1 MVVRE
6 RSEDRG
12 DPLCPL
18 SVKYL
23 NVAILS
29 FFALKR
35 SIEPEND
42 WSTNIGLRCGC
53 ERKETYHDPGVIIEG
68 FKN

>member
-1 MVVRE
+1 MRE

-23 NVAILS
+23 NVAFLS
-29 FFALKR
+29 FVALNR

-42 WSTNIGLRCGC
+42 WSTNISLPDVDVNVR
-53 ERKETYHDPGVIIEG
+53 RRTMTSVSL
-68 FKN
+68 